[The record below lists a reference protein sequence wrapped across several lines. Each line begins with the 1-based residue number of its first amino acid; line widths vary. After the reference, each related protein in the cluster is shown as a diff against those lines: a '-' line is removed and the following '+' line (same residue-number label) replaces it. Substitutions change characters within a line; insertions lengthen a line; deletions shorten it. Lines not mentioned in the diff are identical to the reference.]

1 MPLMETFVPGTF
13 CWADLGSPD
22 AAAAKH
28 FYTSLFG
35 WTAEDRPMG
44 TDAVYTMLAVGG
56 RPVAALY
63 QQDPAQQ
70 GLPPQWLSYISVN
83 NADVA
88 AHRALELGGTV
99 LMEPFDVLGVGRMA
113 LLQDPTGAVV
123 ALWEPRSHAGA
134 ALVGEPGSIGWNEL
148 DTNDVIRAG
157 RFYQALFGWTARA
170 RPLDTG
176 IYTTF
181 SGADGP
187 RGGMRSSL
195 AEGECGTPHWLI
207 YFAVTDCAASAAA
220 AQALGGMVR
229 LPPTHVPAVG
239 RFALLADPQGAAFAV
254 VQVSQVQGG

>member
-1 MPLMETFVPGTF
+1 MPLMETFAPGTF

-44 TDAVYTMLAVGG
+44 ADAVYTMLAVGG

-70 GLPPQWLSYISVN
+70 GLPPQWLSYISVD
-83 NADVA
+83 NADA
-88 AHRALELGGTV
+88 TAHRALELGGTV
-99 LMEPFDVLGVGRMA
+99 LVESFDVLGVGRMA

-134 ALVGEPGSIGWNEL
+134 AVVGELGSIGWNEL
-148 DTNDVIRAG
+148 DTDDVIRAG
-157 RFYQALFGWTARA
+157 RFYQTLFGWTAQAHSR
-170 RPLDTG
+170 DGG

-187 RGGMRSSL
+187 RGGMRSSP
-195 AEGECGTPHWLI
+195 AAGERDAPHWLI
-207 YFAVTDCAASAAA
+207 HFAVTDCAASAAR
-220 AQALGGMVR
+220 AQALGGTVR
-229 LPPTHVPAVG
+229 LPPTHVPEVG

-254 VQVSQVQGG
+254 VQVS

>member
-1 MPLMETFVPGTF
+1 MPLMETFAPGTF

-70 GLPPQWLSYISVN
+70 GLPPQWLGYISVSS
-83 NADVA
+83 ADAA

-99 LMEPFDVLGVGRMA
+99 LMEPFDVLDVGRMA
-113 LLQDPTGAVV
+113 LLQDPTGAVA
-123 ALWEPRSHAGA
+123 ALWEPRTHAGA
-134 ALVGEPGSIGWNEL
+134 AVVGEPGSIGWNEL
-148 DTNDVIRAG
+148 HTNDVARAG
-157 RFYQALFGWTARA
+157 RFYQALFGWTVRE
-170 RPLDTG
+170 RPLETA

-187 RGGMRSSL
+187 RGGMRSSSG
-195 AEGECGTPHWLI
+195 AGERGAPHWLI
-207 YFAVTDCAASAAA
+207 HFAVTDCAASAAGA
-220 AQALGGMVR
+220 EALGGTVR
-229 LPPTHVPAVG
+229 LPPTHIPEVG
-239 RFALLADPQGAAFAV
+239 RFALLADPQGADFAV
-254 VQVSQVQGG
+254 IQFS

>member
-1 MPLMETFVPGTF
+1 MPLMEMFAPGTF

-44 TDAVYTMLAVGG
+44 TDAVYTMLTVGG

-70 GLPPQWLSYISVN
+70 GLPPQWLSYISVSS
-83 NADVA
+83 ADAA

-99 LMEPFDVLGVGRMA
+99 LMEPFDVLDVGRMA

-123 ALWEPRSHAGA
+123 ALWEPRTHAGA
-134 ALVGEPGSIGWNEL
+134 AVVGEPGSIGWNEL
-148 DTNDVIRAG
+148 HTTDVSRAG
-157 RFYQALFGWTARA
+157 RFYQALFGWTVRS
-170 RPLDTG
+170 G

-181 SGADGP
+181 SGADGSW
-187 RGGMRSSL
+187 GGMRSSS
-195 AEGECGTPHWLI
+195 AAGARGAPHWLV
-207 YFAVTDCAASAAA
+207 YFAVTDCAASAAGA
-220 AQALGGMVR
+220 RALGGTVR
-229 LPPTHVPAVG
+229 LPPTHVPEVG

-254 VQVSQVQGG
+254 IQFSQVRGG